1 MPPDSFEDEAL
12 SALDEAA
19 LTAAEQLLRIA
30 IKVINSGR

>member
-1 MPPDSFEDEAL
+1 MPPGSCEDEAL

-19 LTAAEQLLRIA
+19 PTAAEQLLRIA